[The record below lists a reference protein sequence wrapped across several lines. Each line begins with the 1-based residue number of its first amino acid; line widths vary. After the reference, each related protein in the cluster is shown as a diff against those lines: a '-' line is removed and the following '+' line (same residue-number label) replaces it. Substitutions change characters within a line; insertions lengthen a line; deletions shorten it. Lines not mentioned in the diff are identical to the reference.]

1 MNTAQLVAPSW
12 LEPRKSMI
20 RAIGIGNVS
29 WTAAA
34 GLAYAAWPEVAVR
47 GGLAERI
54 TFVAELAIAPAAVIM
69 LVVLSCMRLF
79 DTAKAED
86 PFAGAESPE
95 WKVNQRVLQNTVE
108 QAAVFLP
115 TLFAVA
121 VRVDAARL
129 RLLPIAVALWCTGR
143 LLFWVGY
150 RKSIVWRAPGFDW
163 TLNTT
168 LSLMALFVI
177 TLL

>member
-1 MNTAQLVAPSW
+1 MNTAQLVSPSW

-34 GLAYAAWPEVAVR
+34 GLAYAAWPEVTVR

-54 TFVAELAIAPAAVIM
+54 TFVAELAIAPAAVLM
-69 LVVLSCMRLF
+69 RMVLSCMRLF

-86 PFAGAESPE
+86 PVAAAESRE

-108 QAAVFLP
+108 QAAIFLP
-115 TLFAVA
+115 TLFALG
-121 VRVDAARL
+121 VRIDASML
-129 RLLPIAVALWCTGR
+129 RLLPIAVALWCAGR

-150 RKSIVWRAPGFDW
+150 RKSVVWRAPGFDW

>member
-1 MNTAQLVAPSW
+1 
-12 LEPRKSMI
+12 MI

-29 WTAAA
+29 WATAA
-34 GLAYAAWPEVAVR
+34 GLAYAAWPEVAV
-47 GGLAERI
+47 GSGLAERLA
-54 TFVAELAIAPAAVIM
+54 FVAELAIAPAGVLM

-79 DTAKAED
+79 DTAEAED
-86 PFAGAESPE
+86 PFAGAESHG

-115 TLFAVA
+115 TLFAIA
-121 VRVDAARL
+121 VRLDARQL
-129 RLLPIAVALWCTGR
+129 RLLPIAVALWCTGC

-150 RKSIVWRAPGFDW
+150 RKSVVWRAPGFDW

-177 TLL
+177 TLI